1 MKVLVTG
8 CGRGGTNL
16 GIEVIRTLGI
26 PTTIN
31 VEDRSFFHRP
41 SFPKDYA
48 TKLATE
54 NNGFTAS
61 ALIEK
66 LNEHDDLK
74 VIFMIRHPYDNVL
87 SKVLRGQPKS
97 QGGDNDTEAVTPDG
111 TVSGA
116 SSALLYMHTVLDE
129 VIAKYPARVL
139 VIKMEDLTTEIKQTV
154 DTIAAFLGVQPT
166 NESYEY
172 YKYNRNRYHQA
183 RYGNNLVKQVDL
195 FLDLENNFDGFFKGN
210 KEVLEEISNTFSEI
224 AERYG
229 YAT

>member
-1 MKVLVTG
+1 
-8 CGRGGTNL
+8 
-16 GIEVIRTLGI
+16 
-26 PTTIN
+26 
-31 VEDRSFFHRP
+31 
-41 SFPKDYA
+41 
-48 TKLATE
+48 
-54 NNGFTAS
+54 
-61 ALIEK
+61 
-66 LNEHDDLK
+66 
-74 VIFMIRHPYDNVL
+74 
-87 SKVLRGQPKS
+87 
-97 QGGDNDTEAVTPDG
+97 
-111 TVSGA
+111 
-116 SSALLYMHTVLDE
+116 
-129 VIAKYPARVL
+129 
-139 VIKMEDLTTEIKQTV
+139 MEDLTTEIKQTV